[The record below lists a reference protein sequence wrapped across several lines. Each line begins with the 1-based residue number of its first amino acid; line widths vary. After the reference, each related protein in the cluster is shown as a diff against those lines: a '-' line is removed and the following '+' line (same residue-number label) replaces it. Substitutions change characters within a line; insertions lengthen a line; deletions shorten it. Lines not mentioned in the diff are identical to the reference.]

1 MQSCTPEIPAEAWF
15 KSSYSG
21 AGTSECV
28 EAAAVLD
35 GAAVRDS
42 KNPHGPRISF
52 DSRAWAGFL
61 ASLRV
66 NELNRP
72 ET

>member
-1 MQSCTPEIPAEAWF
+1 MQSCTPEIPADAWF

-28 EAAAVLD
+28 EAAAVLE

-42 KNPHGPRISF
+42 KNPHGPRIAF
-52 DSRAWAGFL
+52 GAQAWAGFV
-61 ASLRV
+61 AALRDDR
-66 NELNRP
+66 LR
-72 ET
+72 